1 MKTCVFAVFVTLSMS
16 SAQAS
21 PLLLNGDFEAG
32 NTLFTSLYNYVAPT
46 GNGVL
51 YPEGSYTVT
60 TNPTNVH
67 NLFSSFGDHTTGT
80 GNMLVAN
87 GNAVPD
93 TVVWQGQLAQN
104 LVVGQE
110 YEFTFWAASAY
121 PVSPAQLSFHIG
133 SQQVGLLVLLS
144 STGQWISSTTR
155 FVAQG
160 TQPIIDIRDDNSALS
175 GNDFVL
181 DDISL
186 NAVPEPASTVLLGA
200 GLAALIAV
208 RRRISR

>member
-1 MKTCVFAVFVTLSMS
+1 MKTYVFAVFVTLSIT

-32 NTLFTSLYNYVAPT
+32 NTLFTSGYGYVAPT
-46 GNGVL
+46 DNGVL
-51 YPEGSYTVT
+51 YPEGLYTVT
-60 TNPTNVH
+60 TNPINVH
-67 NLFSSFGDHTTGT
+67 NLFSSFGDHTTGK

-87 GNAVPD
+87 GNAKAD

-110 YEFTFWAASAY
+110 YTFTFWAASAY
-121 PVSPAQLSFHIG
+121 PESPAQLSFHIG
-133 SQQVGLLVLLS
+133 DQQVGLLVLLS
-144 STGQWISSTTR
+144 VTGQWISSTTH
-155 FVAQG
+155 FVAQEM
-160 TQPIIDIRDDNSALS
+160 QPIIDIRDDNAAAG

-186 NAVPEPASTVLLGA
+186 NAPEPATTVLLGA

>member
-1 MKTCVFAVFVTLSMS
+1 MKTYVFAVFVTLSMS
-16 SAQAS
+16 SVQAS

-32 NTLFTSLYNYVAPT
+32 NTLFTSGYGYVAPT

-51 YPEGSYTVT
+51 YPEGLYTVT
-60 TNPTNVH
+60 TNPNNVH

-87 GNAVPD
+87 GNAIAD

-110 YEFTFWAASAY
+110 YAFTFWAASAY
-121 PVSPAQLSFHIG
+121 PESPAQLSFHIG
-133 SQQVGLLVLLS
+133 DQQIGLLVLLS
-144 STGQWISSTTR
+144 STGQWISSTTH
-155 FVAQG
+155 FVAQE
-160 TQPIIDIRDDNSALS
+160 TQPIINIRDDNSALS

-186 NAVPEPASTVLLGA
+186 NAVPEPATTVLLGA